1 MRKRFASTLLVLSL
15 VLTGCGGVTSCGV
28 LTGGSVADQAPETV
42 LTAEKTLTVAH
53 LALEQVGNQLIE
65 LAQSGVLRGQ
75 AAAEAKVWYDRADDA
90 LKAADTADKAA
101 NVMGIINAVRLA
113 EDALFQAN
121 TIIKG
126 APR

>member
-1 MRKRFASTLLVLSL
+1 MKKRLAYTFVALSL
-15 VLTGCGGVTSCGV
+15 ALAGCGSIQGCAFLSGQ
-28 LTGGSVADQAPETV
+28 SVADQAPETI
-42 LTAEKTLTVAH
+42 LTAEKALTVAH
-53 LALEQVGNQLIE
+53 LALEQVGNRLIE

-101 NVMGIINAVRLA
+101 NVMGVLNAVRLA
-113 EDALFQAN
+113 QDALFQAN